1 MQEIFTS
8 GTQYG
13 DIKGNITIDGFDSG
27 NLHDFAEDNSI
38 NTSQYFPIGIE
49 IYRGEHG
56 HESISIIAID
66 TAAVGI
72 GTTYDNIK
80 DYLNQNE
87 DVDVKRIDLP
97 NATFEDYLKKCK
109 RLSISAAA
117 LPELMNKKMN
127 IS

>member
-8 GTQYG
+8 STQYG
-13 DIKGNITIDGFDSG
+13 DIKGNVTIDGFSSG
-27 NLHDFAEDNSI
+27 NLHDFAKDNSI
-38 NTSQYFPIGIE
+38 NTNQYFPVGIK
-49 IYRGEHG
+49 IYRGENG
-56 HESISIIAID
+56 HESISIIAVD

-80 DYLNQNE
+80 DYFDQNE

-109 RLSISAAA
+109 RFSIAAA
-117 LPELMNKKMN
+117 SLPELMNKKIN